1 MTVGQIIA
9 RERRRLRIAL
19 VTRGVAIALAVGFAL
34 LAVSTLALGGA
45 RWITRPSAALGAWI
59 VVGIVL
65 VVLIVLSWREGRRR
79 ASASEIAAVIER
91 ERTLRAGSL
100 RGALEVDDSGALGS
114 LAAKRLA
121 SQLGRVRRPLAPAM
135 QGRAA
140 RVSAVCGVI
149 AIGSLAG
156 VGVARD
162 ASPDGWRAM
171 RHPLR
176 AWTGELLPPLV
187 ILDPPSHVLRG
198 EEVRLSVAAPERR
211 TLVLHSRATGR
222 PWSEQTLPVERGA
235 ATTVLGPVDAD
246 LALVATDGRAVSDT
260 VVIRVTDRPFVGD
273 VAINATYP
281 AYLRRAPEVLA
292 LGEPLRVPRGT
303 SLHVRGR
310 ASTALRTVS
319 LAREG
324 DTIHLTPDGHTF
336 AGRFSAQ
343 ESGRW
348 TWRATGVQG
357 MIPDVPAALELTVVA
372 DSSPRVEIIAPRTD
386 TLIAASDRVE
396 IRAEAADD
404 HGIGSLVLRSW
415 RRQASGLSLPE
426 VSQTLAAPNEP
437 RWLGTIPLD
446 LAPRGLEPGD
456 ELHVV
461 IVATDDSPWRQR
473 AESREVILR
482 VPTLAER
489 RELARA
495 LADSTASR
503 AAAAAKSQ
511 RQLTRRTEDAARAR
525 GRRDQRSAAAKDRD
539 SRSAQPRSMEYEAA
553 EQAEALA
560 KEQRELAQQVDKLR
574 EDARAL
580 EKQLREAGAL
590 DTSLAR
596 QLREAQQMLRDALTP
611 ELAAQLEEL
620 SRAAQKL
627 SPDDTRRALENLKEQ
642 QERLRKQLERSAEM
656 LKRAALE
663 GTMQTLRDEAREL
676 AQQQRATADSMARG
690 SDRSQQQGK
699 QLSDRSKKLAEAIE
713 QLTRKLE
720 DERAEAGPPKLE
732 QAADEARKS
741 AERMRE
747 ATRQQLG
754 AQGQQSQGQN
764 APQQSAASAREAAQH
779 MEQAAQQ
786 LSEARE
792 GQIQE
797 WKNELTGELD
807 RAIQEVIQM
816 AREQNALAQKA
827 REGAEQG
834 SLRAEQGALQQGV
847 ERVGEKIEKAGQRST
862 HVSPQAQGALAEAR
876 RRVQQATERTA
887 ESQRGGS
894 DAAPAMQ
901 EAAQALNR
909 AAAALVRDREQIGQ
923 AQTASGFAEMLERM
937 REMAK
942 QQGSLNAQAQG
953 LLPIPGQ
960 RMSAQG
966 QAQARGIAEQ
976 QRNLADRLD
985 EASRNASSGRAA
997 ELARE
1002 MRQIAEALDAGQ
1014 VDQTLIDRQQ
1024 RLFRRLL
1031 DAGLTLEKEERDDSG
1046 ERESRSATGSEGTF
1060 TPPSDVRSRP
1070 TTRYRE
1076 PTWNELRG
1084 LTAEERRAVLEY
1096 FKRINAESQRP

>member
-9 RERRRLRIAL
+9 RERSRLRIAL
-19 VTRGVAIALAVGFAL
+19 VTRGVAIALAIGLAL
-34 LAVSTLALGGA
+34 LAASIFALGGA
-45 RWITRPSAALGAWI
+45 RWITRPSAPLGAWTLVG
-59 VVGIVL
+59 VVL
-65 VVLIVLSWREGRRR
+65 AVLIVLSWRAGRRR
-79 ASASEIAAVIER
+79 ASASAIAAAIER
-91 ERTLRAGSL
+91 ERTMRAGSL
-100 RGALEVDDSGALGS
+100 RGALEVDSSGPLGH
-114 LAAKRLA
+114 LAAKRMA
-121 SQLGRVRRPLAPAM
+121 SELGRVRRPLAPAM
-135 QGRAA
+135 QGRAT
-140 RVSAVCGVI
+140 RWSVLSALVAV
-149 AIGSLAG
+149 GSLAT
-156 VGVARD
+156 VAVARD
-162 ASPDGWRAM
+162 VAPDGWRAM
-171 RHPLR
+171 RHPVK
-176 AWTGELLPPLV
+176 AWSGDLLPPLV
-187 ILDPPSHVLRG
+187 ILDPPTHVLRG
-198 EEVRLSVAAPERR
+198 EDVRLNVAAPERR
-211 TLVLHSRATGR
+211 TVQLHTRATGR
-222 PWSEQTLPVERGA
+222 PWNEQSLPVEQGT
-235 ATTVLGPVDAD
+235 ATVVLGPVDAD
-246 LALVATDGRAVSDT
+246 LKLIATDGRATSDT
-260 VVIRVTDRPFVGD
+260 VLIQVTDRPFVGD

-292 LGEPLRVPRGT
+292 VGEPLRVPRGT
-303 SLHVRGR
+303 SLQVRGR
-310 ASTALRTVS
+310 ASTALRSVS

-324 DTIHLTPDGHTF
+324 DTIHLTPDGHAF

-348 TWRATGVQG
+348 TWRASGAQG
-357 MIPDVPAALELTVVA
+357 AIADVPAALELTVLA
-372 DSSPRVEIIAPRTD
+372 DSSPRVEILAPRTD
-386 TLIAASDRVE
+386 TIVAAGDRIE
-396 IRAEAADD
+396 LRAEASDD
-404 HGIGSLVLRSW
+404 HGIGSIVLRSW
-415 RRQASGLSLPE
+415 RRQASGQTLPE
-426 VSQTLAAPNEP
+426 VAQAMTAPAEP
-437 RWLGTIPLD
+437 RWLGTVPLD
-446 LAPRGLEPGD
+446 LAPRGLEAGD

-461 IVATDDSPWRQR
+461 LVATDDSPWRQR
-473 AESREVILR
+473 AESRELVLR

-489 RELARA
+489 REMARA

-511 RQLTRRTEDAARAR
+511 RQLERRTEDAARAR
-525 GRRDQRSAAAKDRD
+525 GRRDQRPAGSRDRD
-539 SRSAQPRSMEYEAA
+539 NSQQQRGMEYEAA

-560 KEQRELAQQVDKLR
+560 KEQRELTEQVEKLR

-590 DTSLAR
+590 DTSLTR
-596 QLREAQQMLRDALTP
+596 QLREAQELLKDALTP

-663 GTMQTLRDEAREL
+663 GSMQTLRDEARDL

-690 SDRSQQQGK
+690 KESGQQGK
-699 QLSDRSKKLAEAIE
+699 QLSDRSKKLAEAVE
-713 QLTRKLE
+713 QLARKLE

-741 AERMRE
+741 AEAMRD
-747 ATRQQLG
+747 AARQQAG
-754 AQGQQSQGQN
+754 AQGQQSQQRQDGAQKG
-764 APQQSAASAREAAQH
+764 AAGAREAAEH

-807 RAIQEVIQM
+807 RAIQEMIQM
-816 AREQNALAQKA
+816 AREQDALAQKA

-847 ERVGEKIEKAGQRST
+847 ERVGEKIEKAGQKST
-862 HVSPQAQGALAEAR
+862 HVSPQSQGALAEAR

-909 AAAALVRDREQIGQ
+909 AAAALVKDREQVGQ
-923 AQTASGFAEMLERM
+923 SQSASGFAEMLERM

-960 RMSAQG
+960 RMNAQG

-985 EASRNASSGRAA
+985 DAGKNSSSGRAS

-1002 MRQIAEALDAGQ
+1002 MRQIAEALDAGR
-1014 VDQTLIDRQQ
+1014 VDPTLVERQQ

-1031 DAGLTLEKEERDDSG
+1031 DAGLTLEKEERDDRG
-1046 ERESRSATGSEGTF
+1046 DRESRSATGAEGTF
-1060 TPPSDVRSRP
+1060 TPPADIRSRP
-1070 TTRYRE
+1070 TARYRE
-1076 PTWNELRG
+1076 PTWSELRG

-1096 FKRINAESQRP
+1096 FKRINAESERP

>member
-9 RERRRLRIAL
+9 RERSRLRVAL
-19 VTRGVAIALAVGFAL
+19 VTRGVAIALAIGFVL
-34 LAVSTLALGGA
+34 LAASTIALGGA
-45 RWITRPSAALGAWI
+45 RWITRPSAPLGAW
-59 VVGIVL
+59 VFVGVVL
-65 VVLIVLSWREGRRR
+65 VVLVVLSWREGRRR
-79 ASASEIAAVIER
+79 ASASAIAAAIER
-91 ERTLRAGSL
+91 ERTMRAGSL
-100 RGALEVDDSGALGS
+100 RGALEVDSSGPLGQ
-114 LAAKRLA
+114 LAAKRMA
-121 SQLGRVRRPLAPAM
+121 SELGRVRRPLAPAM
-135 QGRAA
+135 QGRAT
-140 RVSAVCGVI
+140 RWSIVSALV
-149 AIGSLAG
+149 AIGSLAT
-156 VGVARD
+156 VAVARD
-162 ASPDGWRAM
+162 VAPDGWRAM
-171 RHPLR
+171 RHPVQ
-176 AWTGELLPPLV
+176 AWSGELLPPLV
-187 ILDPPSHVLRG
+187 ILDPPTHVLRG
-198 EEVRLSVAAPERR
+198 EDVRLNVAAPERR
-211 TLVLHSRATGR
+211 IVQLHTRATGR
-222 PWSEQTLPVERGA
+222 PWNEQNLPVEQGT
-235 ATTVLGPVDAD
+235 ATVVLGPVDAD
-246 LALVATDGRAVSDT
+246 LKVIASDGRATSDT
-260 VVIRVTDRPFVGD
+260 VVIQVTDRPFVGD

-292 LGEPLRVPRGT
+292 VGEPLRVPRGT
-303 SLHVRGR
+303 SLQVRGR
-310 ASTALRTVS
+310 ASTALRSVS

-324 DTIHLTPDGHTF
+324 DTIHLTPDGHAF

-348 TWRATGVQG
+348 TWRAAGGQG
-357 MIPDVPAALELTVVA
+357 AIADVPAALELTVLA
-372 DSSPRVEIIAPRTD
+372 DSSPRIEILTPRTD
-386 TLIAASDRVE
+386 TIVAAGDRIE
-396 IRAEAADD
+396 LRAEASDD
-404 HGIGSLVLRSW
+404 HGIGSIVLRSW
-415 RRQASGLSLPE
+415 RRQGSGQTMPE
-426 VSQTLAAPNEP
+426 VTQALTAPAEP
-437 RWLGTIPLD
+437 RWLGAVPLD

-461 IVATDDSPWRQR
+461 LVATDDSPWRQR
-473 AESREVILR
+473 AESRELILR

-489 RELARA
+489 REMARA

-511 RQLTRRTEDAARAR
+511 RQLERRTEDAARAR
-525 GRRDQRSAAAKDRD
+525 GRRDQRPASSRDRD
-539 SRSAQPRSMEYEAA
+539 KAQQQRGMEYEAA

-560 KEQRELAQQVDKLR
+560 KEQRELAEQVEKLR

-590 DTSLAR
+590 DTSLTR
-596 QLREAQQMLRDALTP
+596 QLREAQELLKDALTP

-663 GTMQTLRDEAREL
+663 GSMQTLRDEAREL

-690 SDRSQQQGK
+690 KESGQQGK
-699 QLSDRSKKLAEAIE
+699 QLSDRSKKLSEAVE
-713 QLTRKLE
+713 QLARKLE
-720 DERAEAGPPKLE
+720 EERAQAGPPKLE
-732 QAADEARKS
+732 QAAEEARKS
-741 AERMRE
+741 GEAMRD
-747 ATRQQLG
+747 AARQQAG
-754 AQGQQSQGQN
+754 AQGQQSQQRQEGAQKG
-764 APQQSAASAREAAQH
+764 AAGAREAAEH
-779 MEQAAQQ
+779 MDKAAQQ

-807 RAIQEVIQM
+807 RAIQEMIQM
-816 AREQNALAQKA
+816 AREQDALAQKA

-847 ERVGEKIEKAGQRST
+847 ERVGEKIEKAGQKST

-876 RRVQQATERTA
+876 RRVQQATEQTA

-909 AAAALVRDREQIGQ
+909 AAAALVKDREQVGQ
-923 AQTASGFAEMLERM
+923 AQSASGFAEMLERM

-960 RMSAQG
+960 KMNAQG

-985 EASRNASSGRAA
+985 DAGKNSSSGRAS

-1002 MRQIAEALDAGQ
+1002 MRQIAEALDGGR
-1014 VDQTLIDRQQ
+1014 VDQTLVERQQ

-1031 DAGLTLEKEERDDSG
+1031 DAGLTLEKEERDDRG
-1046 ERESRSATGSEGTF
+1046 DRESRSATGAEGTF
-1060 TPPSDVRSRP
+1060 TPPADVRSRP
-1070 TTRYRE
+1070 TARYRE
-1076 PTWNELRG
+1076 PTWSELRG

-1096 FKRINAESQRP
+1096 FKRINAESERP